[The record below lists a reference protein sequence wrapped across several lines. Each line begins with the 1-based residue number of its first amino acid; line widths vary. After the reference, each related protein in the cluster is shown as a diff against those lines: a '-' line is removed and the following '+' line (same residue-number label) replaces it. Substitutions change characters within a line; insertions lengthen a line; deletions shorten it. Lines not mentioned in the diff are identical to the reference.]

1 MEFSLLSV
9 FGAGLLTFFSPCVLP
24 MVPIVAANYL
34 MSDNQSQFAR
44 LKATILF
51 SLGFLLTFTLMG
63 ASLPFISEALGSAKS
78 YLIIASGV
86 LILLYG
92 MKMSGW
98 ILKNSDDSKFFSWM
112 SRSKYLPQLDK
123 YFPKSV
129 HGFIFGATFGLAW
142 TPCVG
147 PILGGV
153 LTYIATKER
162 SVTESV
168 LLMLSFG
175 LGVVAPFIAISVGG
189 DLVQNQIKKLRRFLP
204 KIEEFTGFALILLG
218 VYILTQSSFPI
229 GTNDEMNQAQFRNE
243 GGQYTTVAEVAP
255 ESHKLLFFHST
266 HCPVCIAMETYLP
279 EIEKECVS
287 KNFQLIRVNV
297 DDPANQALAN
307 KYRVRAVPTI
317 SLQAKDGSEIAYSV
331 GYQSEIKLRQA
342 INMLPEVQC
351 AQLEKA
357 MSPSQMIYREGQSCE
372 ENGSGNGLTC

>member
-1 MEFSLLSV
+1 MEFGLLSV
-9 FGAGLLTFFSPCVLP
+9 FAAGLLTFFSPCVLP

-34 MSDNQSQFAR
+34 MSDNQSRFAR
-44 LKATILF
+44 VKATVFF

-63 ASLPFISEALGSAKS
+63 ASLPFISEALGSAKN
-78 YLIIASGV
+78 YLLIASGI

-98 ILKNSDDSKFFSWM
+98 ILKNSDDSKLFGWM

-123 YFPKSV
+123 YFPKSM

-168 LLMLSFG
+168 FLMLSFG
-175 LGVVAPFIAISVGG
+175 LGIVAPFLAISVGG
-189 DLVQNQIKKLRRFLP
+189 DLVQNQIKKLRSYLP
-204 KIEEFTGFALILLG
+204 KIEEFTGFALMLLG

-229 GTNDEMNQAQFRNE
+229 GTNEEMNQAQFRNE
-243 GGQYTTVAEVAP
+243 SGQYTTVAEAAP

-266 HCPVCIAMETYLP
+266 HCPVCQAMEAFLP
-279 EIEKECVS
+279 EIEKECAS
-287 KNFQLIRVNV
+287 KNFQLVRINV
-297 DDPANQALAN
+297 DDPMNQALAN
-307 KYRVRAVPTI
+307 KYRVRAVPTM
-317 SLQAKDGSEIAYSV
+317 SLQAKDGSELAYTV

-342 INMLPEVQC
+342 IDMLPEVRC
-351 AQLEKA
+351 AQHKVVQ
-357 MSPSQMIYREGQSCE
+357 PPPTQMLYQQGQSCE
-372 ENGSGNGLTC
+372 DSGNGLTC